1 MSVAGIA
8 STMFGR
14 CRVSGDAARRFSQL
28 ATAHF
33 PIATTSHI
41 TGPCRIAATEVR
53 S

>member
-8 STMFGR
+8 SMKIKR
-14 CRVSGDAARRFSQL
+14 CKASGDAASRFLQL
-28 ATAHF
+28 VTAIQFCPNKTH
-33 PIATTSHI
+33 